1 MRNALLMFALVLFG
15 FLTTAAAQSTAQT
28 TTIRLEQTPGKFTI
42 QSLTLEEGTYQFE
55 IANVGVNHELG
66 FVLAPK
72 GKPQPE
78 HHIKA
83 AYVQKTVKDGETAFS
98 QPVQLKK
105 GEYIYFCPLNPTE
118 QYPLTVH

>member
-1 MRNALLMFALVLFG
+1 MRNALLIFALALFG
-15 FLTTAAAQSTAQT
+15 FLNTTTAQT
-28 TTIRLEQTPGKFTI
+28 TAEVSTIRLEQTPGKFTI

-55 IANVGVNHELG
+55 IANVGVDHELG

-83 AYVQKTVKDGETAFS
+83 AYVQKTVKDGETALS
-98 QPVQLKK
+98 QQVNLKK

-118 QYPLTVH
+118 QYPLTVN